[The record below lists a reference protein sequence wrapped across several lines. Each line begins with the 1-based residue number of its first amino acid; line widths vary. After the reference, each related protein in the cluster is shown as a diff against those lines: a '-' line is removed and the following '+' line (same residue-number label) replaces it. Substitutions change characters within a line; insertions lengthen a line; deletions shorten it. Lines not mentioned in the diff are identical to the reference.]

1 MRMDLTKMD
10 PMARKM
16 RSHVDAFF
24 KAIEN
29 NDSVSASSHISE
41 VSKYAEY
48 LSEDVSKALLK
59 ADMPQ
64 TRGVNDIYAGGVPV
78 RKFNTIQTVHEPTT
92 QVLPGT
98 IRTAR
103 RGPIM
108 QRRNNRTI

>member
-24 KAIEN
+24 KAIED
-29 NDSVSASSHISE
+29 NDSVSASSHINE

-48 LSEDVSKALLK
+48 LSEDVSKAIMK
-59 ADMPQ
+59 SDTPQ
-64 TRGVNDIYAGGVPV
+64 SRGINDIYAGGVPV
-78 RKFNTIQTVHEPTT
+78 RKFNSVQSVHESTT

-98 IRTAR
+98 IRTSR

-108 QRRNNRTI
+108 QRRNNRNL